1 MSWYEEAAACIISC
15 ITTPPSISPWYD
27 PADLNF
33 LANVHLHRTFVMV
46 QYIIVAAEKMS
57 GVMSFIYGPS
67 WIIIRDCASMP
78 SSI

>member
-1 MSWYEEAAACIISC
+1 
-15 ITTPPSISPWYD
+15 
-27 PADLNF
+27 
-33 LANVHLHRTFVMV
+33 
-46 QYIIVAAEKMS
+46 MS